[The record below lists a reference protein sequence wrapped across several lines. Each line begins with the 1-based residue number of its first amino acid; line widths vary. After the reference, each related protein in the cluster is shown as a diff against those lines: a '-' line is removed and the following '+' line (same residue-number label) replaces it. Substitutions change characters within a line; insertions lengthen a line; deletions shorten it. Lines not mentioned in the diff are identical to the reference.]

1 MKHQI
6 GVVLLSCVMSTLLLS
21 GCTFTS
27 VPLSESASQSADQ
40 SVIGEDY
47 NSSPGSTGTSANQ
60 SASPV
65 STPANGAAESKP
77 EQTPSEP
84 IVYKEGKIMVD
95 GDGLF
100 EVPGELDAD
109 DFRSFALYLTVAIQN
124 PLDSIENADGETA
137 FRLSRCMLE
146 YFCTTH
152 PDIYDQIVYRETH
165 DGFMRNYTVIPVS
178 DFLDFTATHLGLDTL
193 DLFKSAIPEDDD
205 VVRFD
210 LEEGQILFVPSMES
224 AASEFDAGHVEI
236 EDNVMRLYANS
247 ESKGNRV
254 YVFDISDG
262 IDQYRLIRVD

>member
-1 MKHQI
+1 MGLLIFGK
-6 GVVLLSCVMSTLLLS
+6 LLSDGSAGPPHFL
-21 GCTFTS
+21 
-27 VPLSESASQSADQ
+27 VPVLVLA
-40 SVIGEDY
+40 
-47 NSSPGSTGTSANQ
+47 
-60 SASPV
+60 
-65 STPANGAAESKP
+65 
-77 EQTPSEP
+77 
-84 IVYKEGKIMVD
+84 
-95 GDGLF
+95 
-100 EVPGELDAD
+100 
-109 DFRSFALYLTVAIQN
+109 
-124 PLDSIENADGETA
+124 
-137 FRLSRCMLE
+137 

>member
-1 MKHQI
+1 MRARWIMIVGDPDGQYMVADVGEAEPPHEH
-6 GVVLLSCVMSTLLLS
+6 SCCHT
-21 GCTFTS
+21 
-27 VPLSESASQSADQ
+27 E
-40 SVIGEDY
+40 
-47 NSSPGSTGTSANQ
+47 
-60 SASPV
+60 
-65 STPANGAAESKP
+65 
-77 EQTPSEP
+77 
-84 IVYKEGKIMVD
+84 
-95 GDGLF
+95 
-100 EVPGELDAD
+100 
-109 DFRSFALYLTVAIQN
+109 